1 MTRYKPR
8 LAITMGDPAGI
19 GPEIIARA
27 WSRFQT
33 QPSAAECFVVGCPRV
48 MEQAVTL
55 IDADLR
61 IEVIQDFG
69 QVPADPDVLPV
80 LAIRTPADEA
90 PRGEISAVA
99 GAAAA
104 EALLTATDLALAGTI
119 AGIVTAP
126 LNKESLRAAGV
137 AFPGHT
143 ELLGHRCGVNNVAM
157 MLYLPPAPSLLGD
170 IGLGVVHVTL
180 HTALRHVFHELS
192 SAAIVEKCRL
202 ATNFARAMLAAA
214 ELERSPRIGVAALN
228 PHGGEHGLL
237 GDEELTLIGPAVQ
250 QALREGCPVTGP
262 LPCDTLMHRA
272 AAGEF
277 DVVVAMYHDQGHIA
291 LKLLGLHRA
300 VNVTLGLPIVRTS
313 VAHGTALDIAW
324 QGRAQCDSLL
334 QAIDVAQHLARHRIK
349 G

>member
-1 MTRYKPR
+1 MTTHNPR

-27 WSRFQT
+27 WSRIRT
-33 QPSAAECFVVGCPRV
+33 QPSVADCFVVGCPRV
-48 MEQAVTL
+48 MEQAIAL

-61 IEVIQDFG
+61 VEVIQDCG
-69 QVPADPDVLPV
+69 QASEDPHVLPV
-80 LAIRTPADEA
+80 LAIRTPAHEA
-90 PRGEISAVA
+90 PRCQISGLA

-104 EALLTATDLALAGTI
+104 EALLTAADLALAGTI
-119 AGIVTAP
+119 GGIVTAP
-126 LNKESLRAAGV
+126 LNKESLRAAGID
-137 AFPGHT
+137 FPGHT
-143 ELLGHRCGVNNVAM
+143 VLLAHRCGVNNFAM
-157 MLYLPPAPSLLGD
+157 MLYLPPAPSLRGD

-180 HTALRHVFHELS
+180 HTALRQVFHELS
-192 SAAIVEKCRL
+192 AAAIVEKCRL

-214 ELERSPRIGVAALN
+214 QLERSPRIGVAALN
-228 PHGGEHGLL
+228 PHGGEHGLF

-250 QALREGCPVTGP
+250 RALREGCPVTGP
-262 LPCDTLMHRA
+262 LPCDTLMYRA
-272 AAGEF
+272 ATGEF
-277 DVVVAMYHDQGHIA
+277 DMVVAMYHDQGHIA

-300 VNVTLGLPIVRTS
+300 VNVTLGLPILRTS

-334 QAIDVAQHLARHRIK
+334 QAIDVARHLAHHRIK